1 MFYASGGVY
10 PPAFTSLTFLHL
22 VGAGVPDGPHRRTA
36 EYRRTLVYPSVG
48 AGVPDG
54 PFFTLPSKEYSALPS
69 AGHFWPQPQK

>member
-22 VGAGVPDGPHRRTA
+22 VGAGVLDGPHRRTA

-54 PFFTLPSKEYSALPS
+54 PLRVL
-69 AGHFWPQPQK
+69 

>member
-22 VGAGVPDGPHRRTA
+22 VGAGV
-36 EYRRTLVYPSVG
+36 L
-48 AGVPDG
+48 DG
-54 PFFTLPSKEYSALPS
+54 PFFTLPSKEYSAPSS